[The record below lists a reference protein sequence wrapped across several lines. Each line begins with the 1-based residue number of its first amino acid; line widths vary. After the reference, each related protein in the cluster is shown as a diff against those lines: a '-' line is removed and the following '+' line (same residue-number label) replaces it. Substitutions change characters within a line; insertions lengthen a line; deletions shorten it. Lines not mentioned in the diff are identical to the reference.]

1 MKTEECEKINNDKDS
16 KVYRHELWVA
26 KEEVKELKRLLK
38 EAERRYD
45 RKIQVNG
52 GQSWYE
58 WIVDWL
64 DDFIDYF

>member
-1 MKTEECEKINNDKDS
+1 MKTEEFEKINNDKDS

>member
-1 MKTEECEKINNDKDS
+1 MKEISFYDHNSLEYIQ
-16 KVYRHELWVA
+16 
-26 KEEVKELKRLLK
+26 LLV
-38 EAERRYD
+38 EAQRRYD

-64 DDFIDYF
+64 DMVL

>member
-1 MKTEECEKINNDKDS
+1 MKTEEFEKINNDKDS

-52 GQSWYE
+52 GQS
-58 WIVDWL
+58 
-64 DDFIDYF
+64 

>member
-1 MKTEECEKINNDKDS
+1 MNTEDFLKIDNDKDS

-45 RKIQVNG
+45 RKIQING
-52 GQSWYE
+52 GRSWME
-58 WIVDWL
+58 WIYECI
-64 DDFIDYF
+64 DFSDYF